1 MFSFCNWEKVE
12 PTTGLGKKKV
22 LVKGHHDIRSDH
34 KVEQLN
40 QELVGGGVK
49 RSGANVSG
57 VWERKTF

>member
-1 MFSFCNWEKVE
+1 MFSFCKREKVE
-12 PTTGLGKKKV
+12 STTGVKKK
-22 LVKGHHDIRSDH
+22 LVKGLHDIRSDH

-40 QELVGGGVK
+40 QELVGGKK